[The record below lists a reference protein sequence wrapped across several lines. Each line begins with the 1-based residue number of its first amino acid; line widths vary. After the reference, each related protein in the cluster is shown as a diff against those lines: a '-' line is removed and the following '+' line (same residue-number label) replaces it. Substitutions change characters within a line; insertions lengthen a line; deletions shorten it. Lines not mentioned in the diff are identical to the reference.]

1 MQQVGPLRVAQLAR
15 AMGVRESKLD
25 VVPSL
30 ALGTSPVTLKEMVAA
45 YGAIASGGSYRAP
58 RVITRIDDK
67 NGKVLEDF
75 APAAPERVLGLAA
88 AQQLRDAMRGVV
100 DKGTGVAI
108 RSRWGINAD
117 VAGKTGTTQDN
128 TDGWFILM
136 HPQLVA
142 GAWVGFN
149 DGRITLRSDYWGQ
162 GAHSAL
168 PMVGEVFQQALRAKV
183 IGARERFI
191 DEEEISWVGSAVA
204 GVRNWVYDLFG
215 RRTGGP
221 DGPDTAP
228 APPPPAAAEQPEITE
243 APLVPLE
250 NATPQA
256 PPFAPGNYGNVPEAP
271 YAAPAP
277 QPGIVLDM
285 PVDPGVVVP
294 VPVQG
299 NPPFFVETRP

>member
-1 MQQVGPLRVAQLAR
+1 
-15 AMGVRESKLD
+15 
-25 VVPSL
+25 
-30 ALGTSPVTLKEMVAA
+30 
-45 YGAIASGGSYRAP
+45 
-58 RVITRIDDK
+58 
-67 NGKVLEDF
+67 VLEDF
-75 APAAPERVLGLAA
+75 APAAPERVLGLTA

-108 RSRWGINAD
+108 RSRYGISAD

-183 IGARERFI
+183 IDTSERFI
-191 DEEEISWVGSAVA
+191 DEEESSWVGNAVA

-221 DGPDTAP
+221 DAPDSGAVDRTGEITDS
-228 APPPPAAAEQPEITE
+228 APPRRPRRSGAARDHRGS
-243 APLVPLE
+243 PLVPLE
-250 NATPQA
+250 NA
-256 PPFAPGNYGNVPEAP
+256 V
-271 YAAPAP
+271 
-277 QPGIVLDM
+277 
-285 PVDPGVVVP
+285 
-294 VPVQG
+294 
-299 NPPFFVETRP
+299 FVETPLEAQPDCFAARHLRRRAGGRLAPRWRLCRSAGVVRWATTPPPRSRSRSRSVQPAGGRQCSRRRGHHPGAARRRGAWAPRRGGR

>member
-1 MQQVGPLRVAQLAR
+1 
-15 AMGVRESKLD
+15 
-25 VVPSL
+25 
-30 ALGTSPVTLKEMVAA
+30 
-45 YGAIASGGSYRAP
+45 
-58 RVITRIDDK
+58 
-67 NGKVLEDF
+67 
-75 APAAPERVLGLAA
+75 
-88 AQQLRDAMRGVV
+88 MRGVV

-108 RSRWGINAD
+108 RSRWGISAD

-183 IGARERFI
+183 IDSKQQFI
-191 DEEEISWVGSAVA
+191 DEDESSWMGNAVA

-221 DGPDTAP
+221 EGPDSTAGALPVPGPAP
-228 APPPPAAAEQPEITE
+228 AATPAEAQQPEITE
-243 APLVPLE
+243 APMVPLE
-250 NATPQA
+250 NAMPRLQA
-256 PPFAPGNYGNVPEAP
+256 LPPVFYDEVPEATSP
-271 YAAPAP
+271 DMAHVP
-277 QPGIVLDM
+277 QPGIVITSPPPLQSQPQPQPGNVIPM
-285 PVDPGVVVP
+285 PVERGVVVP
-294 VPVQG
+294 A
-299 NPPFFVETRP
+299 PFFVEPRP

>member
-1 MQQVGPLRVAQLAR
+1 SDSG
-15 AMGVRESKLD
+15 SN
-25 VVPSL
+25 S
-30 ALGTSPVTLKEMVAA
+30 SPT
-45 YGAIASGGSYRAP
+45 YAIASAGSYHAP
-58 RVITRIDDK
+58 RVITRIEDK
-67 NGKVLEDF
+67 NGKVLEEF
-75 APAAPERVLGLAA
+75 APAAPERVLGLTA

-108 RSRWGINAD
+108 RSRWGISAD

-168 PMVGEVFQQALRAKV
+168 PMVGEVFQQALRAKL
-183 IGARERFI
+183 IDTNERFI
-191 DEEEISWVGSAVA
+191 DEEESSWVGTAVA

-221 DGPDTAP
+221 DAPDTDPGTVPAPGTAP

-243 APLVPLE
+243 APLLPLE

-256 PPFAPGNYGNVPEAP
+256 PPFVPGSYGNVPEAP
-271 YAAPAP
+271 DAAPAP

-285 PVDPGVVVP
+285 PVQPGVVVP
-294 VPVQG
+294 GPVQG

>member
-1 MQQVGPLRVAQLAR
+1 
-15 AMGVRESKLD
+15 
-25 VVPSL
+25 
-30 ALGTSPVTLKEMVAA
+30 
-45 YGAIASGGSYRAP
+45 
-58 RVITRIDDK
+58 
-67 NGKVLEDF
+67 VLEDF

-108 RSRWGINAD
+108 RSRYGISAD

-183 IGARERFI
+183 IDTRQRFI
-191 DEEEISWVGSAVA
+191 DEEESSWVGSAVA

-221 DGPDTAP
+221 DAPDSAP
-228 APPPPAAAEQPEITE
+228 GAVPVPAEGQQPEIIE

-250 NATPQA
+250 NATPRAQ
-256 PPFAPGNYGNVPEAP
+256 PLQPVTYDDEPEAASP
-271 YAAPAP
+271 ETAPVP
-277 QPGIVLDM
+277 QPGTVLAT
-285 PVDPGVVVP
+285 PVQRGVVVP
-294 VPVQG
+294 APTQ
-299 NPPFFVETRP
+299 NNLPFFVETRP